1 MPNTSMANVSKTL
14 GTLGIP
20 LFFRK
25 YENVVTFSQ
34 ERWGFKANNLPVIAS
49 LGAGL
54 ELCC

>member
-1 MPNTSMANVSKTL
+1 MPNASMANVSKTL